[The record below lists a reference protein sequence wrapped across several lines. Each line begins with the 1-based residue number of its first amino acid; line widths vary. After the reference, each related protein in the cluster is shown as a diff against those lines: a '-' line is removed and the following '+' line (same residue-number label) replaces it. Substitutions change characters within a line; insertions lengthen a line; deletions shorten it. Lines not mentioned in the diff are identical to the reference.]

1 MYFQRSRRLRYLRPC
16 PAQGSLRLRQAIAA
30 YLRAMRGMEVDPACI
45 VVRAGAQVL
54 DDILTQLLG
63 QHLTYAVEDPG
74 YVRLTRIYQAMGCQ
88 VRHIGL
94 DVAGPRMD
102 ELEASCAH
110 VLHLMPSH
118 QFPTGRVTS
127 IARRYELLAWAAA
140 STYPDANAAAGGEND
155 TANVLTPHLQER
167 YVIEND
173 HDCEFRFLGRPVPVL
188 ASIDATGRVIYT
200 NTFSRSIGTALRLA
214 YMVLPQALM
223 EKYQHSLGFLLNNSK
238 LYRPGCPCVRT

>member
-1 MYFQRSRRLRYLRPC
+1 
-16 PAQGSLRLRQAIAA
+16 
-30 YLRAMRGMEVDPACI
+30 MRGMEVDPACI

-54 DDILTQLLG
+54 EDILTQLLG

>member
-1 MYFQRSRRLRYLRPC
+1 MHAFSHNEKRVQTPLSASLSSWCVGREDPSADRPPRSSTSQDCPFYLTGSRNTSTTDAVHLWKRALRHVLSTEPEAEVFAPC

-45 VVRAGAQVL
+45 VVGAGAQEL
-54 DDILTQLLG
+54 DGILTQLLG

-140 STYPDANAAAGGEND
+140 STCPDANAAAGAK
-155 TANVLTPHLQER
+155 TIQPT
-167 YVIEND
+167 
-173 HDCEFRFLGRPVPVL
+173 C
-188 ASIDATGRVIYT
+188 
-200 NTFSRSIGTALRLA
+200 
-214 YMVLPQALM
+214 
-223 EKYQHSLGFLLNNSK
+223 
-238 LYRPGCPCVRT
+238 